1 MAYSSDV
8 VRRARREL
16 ESRKADHESRQQAR
30 QQEIYAK
37 IPRVEEIDR
46 QLRASMALAVQAAF
60 LKGEDGAEA
69 LAQARQANLALQA
82 ERKELVAGAFPVD
95 YLDESPVC
103 PICGGTGYIGA
114 TMCRCLAQLC
124 RQEQK
129 KELSLLSCGEHSF
142 REFRL
147 DYYPQET
154 DPKYGASPRA
164 IMTRILE
171 ICQKYAKNFSAQSGN
186 LLFNGGTGLGKTML
200 SACIACEVAEKGYS
214 VAYESAQHLFA
225 KLEKDRFHPDEESA
239 LAVKK
244 LADCDLLL
252 VDDLGTELPGN
263 FVTAALYSLLNDR
276 LLAGKPMVISTNLNI
291 EEIRQRYSP
300 QIASRLEGSFQLL
313 PFVGED
319 IRVLKNKL

>member
-1 MAYSSDV
+1 MAYSADV
-8 VRRARREL
+8 VRRARARLEDMKAERESL
-16 ESRKADHESRQQAR
+16 QNAR
-30 QQEIYAK
+30 QQEIYEK
-37 IPRVEEIDR
+37 LPRVREIDQ
-46 QLRASMALAVQAAF
+46 QLRASMALAVQASF

-69 LAQARQANLALQA
+69 LAQVRQANLALQA

-114 TMCRCLAQLC
+114 TMCRCLETLC
-124 RQEQK
+124 RREQK
-129 KELSLLSCGEHSF
+129 KEIALLSCGEQNF
-142 REFRL
+142 RDFRL
-147 DYYPQET
+147 DYYADENVP
-154 DPKYGASPRA
+154 GCSVSPRA
-164 IMTRILE
+164 IMSRNLE
-171 ICQKYAKNFSAQSGN
+171 VCRKYAANFSKNSGN

-200 SACIACEVAEKGYS
+200 SACVACEVAGKGYS

-225 KLEKDRFHPDEESA
+225 KLERDRFHPDEESA

-244 LADCDLLL
+244 LNDCDLLI

-263 FVTAALYSLLNDR
+263 FVTAALYTLLNDR

-300 QIASRLEGSFQLL
+300 QIASRLEGNFQLL
-313 PFVGED
+313 PFVGQD
-319 IRVLKNKL
+319 IRVLKNK

>member
-8 VRRARREL
+8 VRRARARL
-16 ESRKADHESRQQAR
+16 EGMKADRESLQSAR
-30 QQEIYAK
+30 LQEVYEK
-37 IPRVEEIDR
+37 LPRVREIDK
-46 QLRASMALAVQAAF
+46 QLRASMVLAVQASF
-60 LKGEDGAEA
+60 VKGEDSAES
-69 LAQARQANLALQA
+69 LAQVRQANMALQA
-82 ERKELVAGAFPVD
+82 ERKELIATQFPVE

-103 PICGGTGYIGA
+103 PICDGTGYIGA
-114 TMCRCLAQLC
+114 TMCRCLEALC

-129 KELSLLSCGEHSF
+129 QEIALLSCGEHHF
-142 REFRL
+142 RDFRL
-147 DYYPQET
+147 EYYPDEKV
-154 DPKYGASPRA
+154 PGCSVSPRA
-164 IMTRILE
+164 LMSRTLE
-171 ICQKYAKNFSAQSGN
+171 VCRKYAGDFSKNSGN

-225 KLEKDRFHPDEESA
+225 KLEKDRFHPDEDSA

-244 LADCDLLL
+244 LTDCDLLL

-276 LLAGKPMVISTNLNI
+276 LLSGKPMVISTNLNI

-319 IRVLKNKL
+319 IRVRKNKL